1 MVAFAAR
8 FSGSSENPCCL
19 ALKKRE
25 PDFQCRIS
33 CTENLCRLGG
43 LGGHDGFVVGHDGP
57 QAILSSI
64 VIYIMALKGINYYV
78 TCGNSAS

>member
-43 LGGHDGFVVGHDGP
+43 LGSHDGLGVGHDGP
-57 QAILSSI
+57 PAIVPSI
-64 VIYIMALKGINYYV
+64 IACITAVKGLNYYV
-78 TCGNSAS
+78 ARVTAAR

>member
-8 FSGSSENPCCL
+8 SAGSSEKPCCL

-33 CTENLCRLGG
+33 CTENLCGLGG
-43 LGGHDGFVVGHDGP
+43 LGGHDGLGIGHDGP
-57 QAILSSI
+57 PSILTSI
-64 VIYIMALKGINYYV
+64 IACITAVKGLNYYV
-78 TCGNSAS
+78 ARVTSAR

>member
-43 LGGHDGFVVGHDGP
+43 LGGHDGFVVGHDGL

-78 TCGNSAS
+78 TCGNSAR

>member
-8 FSGSSENPCCL
+8 FSGSSDNPCCL

-43 LGGHDGFVVGHDGP
+43 LGGHDGFLVGHDGP
-57 QAILSSI
+57 QAILASTMM
-64 VIYIMALKGINYYV
+64 YIMALKGINYYA
-78 TCGNSAS
+78 TCGNSAR